1 MEPAIERWKQVSGM
15 CWKRVSGF
23 RRNVQ
28 DLFLTSLA
36 MLLLNVFVTLLSTA
50 FSTAAPLADAPSA
63 PELQSERSQP
73 SDKFFPTAES
83 RKWSSIV
90 LHHSATVTGDV
101 ASIDAVHRTQKD
113 RSGNPWLGIGYHF
126 VIGNGQ
132 KMADGEIQPTFRWLR
147 QLAGAHAGTRTHNDF
162 GIGICLIG
170 NFEETAPTAR
180 QLVAVRDLL
189 KTLTQRYAIP
199 REQVVG
205 HRDVQA
211 TACPGRLFPW
221 EQVMADLRGPQKGS

>member
-1 MEPAIERWKQVSGM
+1 MAPAIVCRERM
-15 CWKRVSGF
+15 SGF

-36 MLLLNVFVTLLSTA
+36 MLLLNVLMTLLATTW
-50 FSTAAPLADAPSA
+50 TAAAPVAAQQPTLNDGSRPSGNFRPAAPS
-63 PELQSERSQP
+63 RG
-73 SDKFFPTAES
+73 
-83 RKWSSIV
+83 WNSIV
-90 LHHSATVTGDV
+90 LHHSATDQGDV

-126 VIGNGQ
+126 VIGNGR
-132 KMADGEIQPTFRWLR
+132 KMADGEIQPTFRWSR
-147 QLAGAHAGTRTHNDF
+147 QLAGAHAGTQPYNER

-170 NFEETAPTAR
+170 NFDEAAPTAR
-180 QLVAVRDLL
+180 QLVALRNLM
-189 KTLTQRYAIP
+189 KTLAERYAIP
-199 REQVVG
+199 REQVLR
-205 HRDVQA
+205 HRDVHA